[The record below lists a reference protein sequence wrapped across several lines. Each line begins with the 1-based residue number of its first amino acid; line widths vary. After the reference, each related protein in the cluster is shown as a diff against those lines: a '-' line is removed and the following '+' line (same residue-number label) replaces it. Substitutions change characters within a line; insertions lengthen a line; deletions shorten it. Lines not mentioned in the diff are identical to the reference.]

1 MRHVSLLTEI
11 IAAIRKAKDDIVKAI
26 RDETAASKTAL
37 AETRALREDITR
49 FREEIAGLADATRAV
64 LTFGRDHQNSVSGG
78 GNGTPPGAVR
88 KVEDIL
94 KAAAAA
100 GANVLAPPK
109 EDPKGGRK

>member
-11 IAAIRKAKDDIVKAI
+11 IAAIRKAKDDIVTTI

-49 FREEIAGLADATRAV
+49 LREEIAGLADATRAV
-64 LTFGRDHQNSVSGG
+64 LTFGREHQDAKNNPGS
-78 GNGTPPGAVR
+78 GTPGPAR
-88 KVEDIL
+88 RVEDIL

-100 GANVLAPPK
+100 GANVLGTTM
-109 EDPKGGRK
+109 DGPKGGRK